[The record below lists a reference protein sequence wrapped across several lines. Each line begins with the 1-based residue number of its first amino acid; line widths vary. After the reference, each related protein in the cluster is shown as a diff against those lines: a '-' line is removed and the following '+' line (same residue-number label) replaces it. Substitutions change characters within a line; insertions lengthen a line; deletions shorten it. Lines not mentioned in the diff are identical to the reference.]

1 MLAIERQRKI
11 LKILEQEISVS
22 MKRLRAEFEVTPMT
36 LWRDLSHLED
46 KGMLKRTR
54 GGAMR
59 IDVEKEP
66 GFEPK
71 MVWAAAAKHR
81 IAQYASKTFIREGDI
96 LTLEGGTTAATLA
109 EHLHFH
115 KLTVLTNSVPLTE
128 KLRHQGENYAVHCSG
143 GMLRSGSGTLVGN
156 EAIRFFSNK
165 KAHTCFISA
174 TGFTAEA
181 GITDPNPMEI
191 EVKRAMLQIAN
202 RVILLL
208 DSSKF
213 GIQSLME
220 VIPLRR
226 IHFMVT
232 ESPPPPAIQQ
242 LLNQHQVQLHCVG

>member
-1 MLAIERQRKI
+1 MLAIERQRRI
-11 LKILEQEISVS
+11 LRILEEEVSVS
-22 MKRLRAEFEVTPMT
+22 IRRLKTEFKVTPMT
-36 LWRDLSHLED
+36 LWRDLSQRED

-71 MVWAAAAKHR
+71 MVQAAAAKQR
-81 IAQYASKTFIREGDI
+81 IAQYAAAHFIREGDI
-96 LTLEGGTTAATLA
+96 LTIEGGTTAACLVDF
-109 EHLHFH
+109 LHFR

-128 KLRHQGENYAVHCSG
+128 KLRHQGEPFAAHCSG
-143 GMLRSGSGTLVGN
+143 GLLRNASGTLVGN

-174 TGFTAEA
+174 TGFTPDA
-181 GITDPNPMEI
+181 GLTDPNPMEI
-191 EVKRAMLQIAN
+191 EVKRAMLQISN

-220 VIPLRR
+220 VVPLRR
-226 IHFMVT
+226 IHFMIT
-232 ESPPPPAIQQ
+232 EAPPPPAIQQ
-242 LLNQHQVQLHCVG
+242 LLDQHQVQVHCVP